1 MSSKNNN
8 KLNIPEARAAM
19 DKFKMEA
26 ANEVGVNLKEG
37 YNGHLTSREAGS
49 VGGQMVKKVGTEAR
63 HDIEKLL
70 GCKVF
75 LELRVRVEPQWRR
88 NANIIQRLGYGE
100 QE

>member
-1 MSSKNNN
+1 MAM
-8 KLNIPEARAAM
+8 ARTTTTTTKAVAA
-19 DKFKMEA
+19 
-26 ANEVGVNLKEG
+26 VTVN
-37 YNGHLTSREAGS
+37 
-49 VGGQMVKKVGTEAR
+49 GGQMVTKVGTEAR